1 MLFRSRHAVR
11 PARDERR
18 RAPDGR
24 RPSRVPGRTPCAD
37 EALRGAHRDL
47 SPETLEYLDKMGL
60 TADKINSL
68 NTGYKKL
75 DSAIISKDRYQARV
89 TNMLEDLANSGGDI
103 ETTIHMKFDDILN
116 GLDEKK

>member
-1 MLFRSRHAVR
+1 MVLQSNSSDV
-11 PARDERR
+11 
-18 RAPDGR
+18 
-24 RPSRVPGRTPCAD
+24 TPPLI
-37 EALRGAHRDL
+37 ALINTVDVMYSFKEIYKSL
-47 SPETLEYLDKMGL
+47 ESYSQFTEQTLDYLDKMGL

-75 DSAIISKDRYQARV
+75 DSAIISKDQYQARV

-103 ETTIHMKFDDILN
+103 ETTIHMQFDDILN

>member
-1 MLFRSRHAVR
+1 MLETIKDPAIKKSFEEIYKSLESYSRFT
-11 PARDERR
+11 EQ
-18 RAPDGR
+18 
-24 RPSRVPGRTPCAD
+24 
-37 EALRGAHRDL
+37 
-47 SPETLEYLDKMGL
+47 TLDYLDKMGL

-75 DSAIISKDRYQARV
+75 DSAIISKDQYQAHV

-103 ETTIHMKFDDILN
+103 ETTIHMQFDDILN